1 MSACC
6 VADRRRIGI
15 MSTQK
20 RLLAYV
26 LKYKVRLLLAGVCG
40 VGMTGCTLLVAALIG
55 WFTAVANKEPVLDYR
70 IVKFGISAGWFG
82 PHQAHAALLTFAA
95 VLLTVVYVPR
105 AVFTYFNNYLVASV
119 TNRIGADVRAQ
130 IYEHI
135 QTLPLSYFHRS
146 RVGDIL
152 SRMNNDVGLIQNSS
166 VVVMQAIDGPLMVI
180 GGLGR
185 MFMLNWQLTG
195 LTIVFVPFMAV
206 AIDRLTRRIRPLTT
220 ATQAALSDV
229 SSTVEESIHGV
240 RVVRAFGMEEHEVRR
255 FNRVNTNSLTTMLR
269 FWRRNALATP
279 VAELLGAV
287 AASLVVLVGGRMV
300 LGGRMTFPQLAEF
313 TLIAFAVAGASKQFA
328 RLNVLYRQ
336 TLAAADR
343 VFEILDTRSDL
354 PEAPDAVVLTDV
366 KGSVEFREVC
376 FHYNPGEPVLQNL
389 SFRIDP
395 GEILA
400 IVGPSGAGKSTVA
413 DLIPRFYDVTSGQVL
428 VDGHDVRR
436 IQTASL
442 RKHIAM
448 VPQETIL
455 FRGTIAENISYGRP
469 GASRD
474 EIVEVAK
481 AANAH
486 DFISEMPDGYET
498 HLGEGGVG
506 LSGGQ
511 RQRIAIARALLRDP
525 RILILDEATSSLDAA
540 SEGVVQDALDKL
552 MRGRTTLIIAHRLST
567 VTKADRILV
576 LDRGRMVESG
586 RFDEL
591 VGSSGLFAQLYHT
604 QFTRPTSGADD

>member
-1 MSACC
+1 
-6 VADRRRIGI
+6 

-26 LKYKVRLLLAGVCG
+26 LKYKFRLLLAGVCA
-40 VGMTGCTLLVAALIG
+40 VGMTGCTLFVAALIG
-55 WFTAVANKEPVLDYR
+55 WFAAVANSQPVLDYR
-70 IVKFGISAGWFG
+70 IIRFGIDAGWFG
-82 PHQAHAALLTFAA
+82 PHQAHSALLTFAA
-95 VLLTVVYVPR
+95 VLLTLVHIPR
-105 AVFTYFNNYLVASV
+105 AVFTYFNSYLVASV
-119 TNRIGADVRAQ
+119 TNRIGADVRYE
-130 IYEHI
+130 IYAHI
-135 QTLPLSYFHRS
+135 QTLPLSFFHRS

-166 VVVMQAIDGPLMVI
+166 VVVMHAIDGPLMVV
-180 GGLGR
+180 GGLAR
-185 MFMLNWQLTG
+185 MFMLNWQLAM
-195 LTIVFVPFMAV
+195 LTIVFVPFMGA

-240 RVVRAFGMEEHEVRR
+240 RIVRAFGMEDYEVER
-255 FNRVNTNSLTTMLR
+255 FDRVNTHSLTTTLR

-279 VAELLGAV
+279 VVELLGAA
-287 AASLVVLVGGRMV
+287 AASVVVLVGGRMV
-300 LGGRMTFPQLAEF
+300 IGGHMTFPQLAEF
-313 TLIAFAVAGASKQFA
+313 TLIAFSVAAASKQFA

-354 PEAPDAVVLTDV
+354 PEPADAVEMEDIR
-366 KGSVEFREVC
+366 GRVEFREVC
-376 FHYNPGEPVLQNL
+376 FEYNPGEPVLYDV

-400 IVGPSGAGKSTVA
+400 IVGPSGAGKSTIA

-428 VDGHDVRR
+428 VDGQDVRR
-436 IQTASL
+436 VRTASL

-448 VPQETIL
+448 VPQDTIL
-455 FRGTIAENISYGRP
+455 FRGTIAENIAYGRP
-469 GASRD
+469 GAAHD

-486 DFISEMPDGYET
+486 DFISEMPDGYST

-540 SEGVVQDALDKL
+540 SEGVVQDALDRL
-552 MRGRTTLIIAHRLST
+552 MRGRTTLVIAHRLST

-576 LDRGRMVESG
+576 LDRGRTVESG

-591 VGSSGLFAQLYHT
+591 VGGDGLFAQLYKT
-604 QFTRPTSGADD
+604 QFSRQTGGADQ